1 MRLCLLVIVIFLPS
15 FAHASIQISEV
26 AWMGGPDSANHE
38 WIELHNTGTTVSVD
52 GWILHDANNLTIAI
66 NGTLT
71 SGQRAVLER
80 TSDASAPGSAFLL
93 YTGAL
98 GNTGATLV
106 LRDSTGVVVDQ
117 VNGGSDWENIG
128 GNNETKETAQLR
140 NGQWVTEVA
149 TPGSAP
155 TVNTDVAD
163 TDPQTDTKTV
173 QAQTSSQTVPA
184 RGGTKAT
191 KLVLPDISLQLAID
205 AAANVHVGQTM
216 TLAVEPSGVGKT
228 IADSLVYQ
236 WSLGNGEQRAGK
248 EIEYVF
254 GYPGQYVVVV
264 SGEYKRQKQFAR
276 QTVVVLSVE
285 LQLTKSADGTSHV
298 LHNQGT
304 TEINVGN
311 YRLVGTSEHV
321 FPIHTI
327 ILPQSEIHIPIVVT
341 NHNQAVVALYDPV
354 GQAVAM
360 HVPGFVPTAGTQP
373 LVSGGATR
381 AAATPPLTQSTTT
394 TPTNF
399 GFVSDVPTAPAPI
412 VSNDPPQLIPVALAA
427 ETDTPPSPPTAKP
440 DWPLYGLIALLVLGT
455 ASIYV
460 VPRKSDSPPWV

>member
-1 MRLCLLVIVIFLPS
+1 MRLCLLVIVILLPS

-38 WIELHNTGTTVSVD
+38 WIELHNTGTTISVD
-52 GWILHDANNLTIAI
+52 GWILHDANNLTIEI

-106 LRDSTGVVVDQ
+106 LRDSTGAVVDQ

-128 GNNETKETAQLR
+128 GNNETKETAQLQ
-140 NGQWVTEVA
+140 NGAWVTGAA

-155 TVNTDVAD
+155 TIVVVAND
-163 TDPQTDTKTV
+163 TATEPETEQDTTSTSGARASSGLATV
-173 QAQTSSQTVPA
+173 Q
-184 RGGTKAT
+184 
-191 KLVLPDISLQLAID
+191 LVLPDISLQLTID
-205 AAANVHVGQTM
+205 AATNVHVGQPM
-216 TLAVEPSGVGKT
+216 TLAVKSSGIGKT

-236 WSLGNGEQRAGK
+236 WSLGNGEHRVGK

-276 QTVVVLSVE
+276 QTVTVLSVE
-285 LQLTKSADGTSHV
+285 LKLTKSADGTSYV

-304 TEINVGN
+304 TEINVGD

-321 FPIHTI
+321 FPTHTI
-327 ILPQSEIHIPIVVT
+327 ILPQSEIHIPIVVA

-360 HVPGFVPTAGTQP
+360 HVPGFVPATGTQP
-373 LVSGGATR
+373 LASGGVTR
-381 AAATPPLTQSTTT
+381 AAATPPPTQSATTP
-394 TPTNF
+394 PTNF
-399 GFVSDVPTAPAPI
+399 GFVSDVPTAPAPV

-427 ETDTPPSPPTAKP
+427 ETDTPPPSPPTAKP

-460 VPRKSDSPPWV
+460 VPRQSDNPPWV